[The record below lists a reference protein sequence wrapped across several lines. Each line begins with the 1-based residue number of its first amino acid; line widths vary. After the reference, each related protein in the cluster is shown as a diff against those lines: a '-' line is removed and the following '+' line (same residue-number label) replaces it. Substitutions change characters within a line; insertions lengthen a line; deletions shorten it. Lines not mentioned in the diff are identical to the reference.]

1 MRIFIGN
8 LFILIFISVFSLL
21 FMEMAKELSSTQS
34 VHRVLEESVE
44 LEDVRLSSN
53 SLILDRHGN
62 VISDV
67 FTSEN
72 RISLPFKEIPTPVVN
87 AFVAAEDQS
96 FYDHP
101 GFDLSGIARAFMV
114 NVQSGSIEQGGSTIT
129 QQLARNLYLS
139 HSQNYER
146 KLSELLYSYQI
157 EREFS
162 KEEIMELY
170 INSVYFSNGVYG
182 IEAAADYYFGLSA
195 QDLSLAQTAFLC
207 AVPNNPSHYNPL
219 TGKEAVH
226 ERKAWI
232 LQKMYEQG
240 FLENEEL
247 ETALEEEIVLHP
259 FEKKDQYPDYVTYVL
274 YELEQLIS
282 NEEGYAQRLRTSS
295 NNEERADITASLKAR
310 VQEVLASGITIET
323 ALAPDIQAHT
333 VSTVNDH
340 LSQTDIQGAVS
351 VIDHHSSEIVALTGG
366 TSYNKFDFHRG
377 FQAFRQPGSAIKP
390 LLVFAPFLEETN
402 AGINSIID
410 ASPIKRGAYEPQ
422 NFGGAVYGKVPL
434 ETAFKHSY
442 NTAAVRILDMV
453 GVEESFSYLNKFD
466 FSRVTSD
473 DQRLPAALGGFS
485 TGMSVNELTQAYTV
499 FAAKGIYTSPKAIQ
513 TVKNA
518 EGDILFEWAETGKE
532 VWNEETI
539 NKMKKMMEKVTSEGT
554 GRTARFNTQGY
565 IGGKTGTTND
575 FQDLWFIGSSSQ
587 YTAGVWIGK
596 DEPASLYRESQN
608 NLHTSLWREIM
619 KGFH

>member
-21 FMEMAKELSSTQS
+21 FMEMTKELSSVQS
-34 VHRVLEESVE
+34 FHHVLEESVA

-62 VISDV
+62 AISDV

-72 RISLPFKEIPTPVVN
+72 RISLPFEKIPTSVVN

-96 FYDHP
+96 FYEHP

-157 EREFS
+157 ERDFS

-182 IEAAADYYFGLSA
+182 IEAAANYYFGLSA
-195 QDLSLAQTAFLC
+195 QDLSLAQIAFLC

-240 FLENEEL
+240 FLENDEL
-247 ETALEEEIVLHP
+247 ETALEEEIVLHT
-259 FEKKDQYPDYVTYVL
+259 FVKKDQYPDYVTYVL

-282 NEEGYAQRLRTSS
+282 HEEGYAQRLRTSG

-323 ALAPDIQAHT
+323 ALVPEIQAHT

-340 LSQTDIQGAVS
+340 LSHTDTQGAVS
-351 VIDHHSSEIVALTGG
+351 VIDHHSSEIVAITGG

-410 ASPIKRGAYEPQ
+410 ASPIKRGSYEPQ

-434 ETAFKHSY
+434 EAAFKHSY

-453 GVEESFSYLNKFD
+453 GVEESFSYLNNFD
-466 FSRVTSD
+466 FSRVTSE

-485 TGMSVNELTQAYTV
+485 MGMSVNEMTQAYTV
-499 FAAKGIYTSPKAIQ
+499 FAAKGIYTPPKAIQ

-518 EGDILFEWAETGKE
+518 EGDILFKWAETSKE

-539 NKMKKMMEKVTSEGT
+539 NKMNKMLEKVTSEGT
-554 GRTARFNTQGY
+554 GRAARFNTQGY

-596 DEPASLYRESQN
+596 DEPASLYRESEN
-608 NLHTSLWREIM
+608 NLHTNLWREIM